1 MCNSPAEGST
11 TLSVTKC
18 NIGKCNVKDKDS
30 GQWTNRSRW
39 QHFKA
44 WQVKSNIDGGSA
56 SSASLPCQRALCV
69 VSLKPDRIISPSCKL
84 WFGNDP
90 LLALFFSKNN
100 KTRMIFSIPNWKTSL
115 FGYLYLQFSTLS
127 SEWAMLPPLLKINLL
142 WYIPLKQ
149 LLRQRYGELHSSEV
163 NEIVILICLKHGDS
177 SHKCISWTQQM
188 YPLFFLQI
196 K

>member
-1 MCNSPAEGST
+1 
-11 TLSVTKC
+11 
-18 NIGKCNVKDKDS
+18 
-30 GQWTNRSRW
+30 
-39 QHFKA
+39 
-44 WQVKSNIDGGSA
+44 
-56 SSASLPCQRALCV
+56 
-69 VSLKPDRIISPSCKL
+69 
-84 WFGNDP
+84 
-90 LLALFFSKNN
+90 
-100 KTRMIFSIPNWKTSL
+100 MIFVIPNWKTSL

-127 SEWAMLPPLLKINLL
+127 SEWVMLPPLLKINLL

-163 NEIVILICLKHGDS
+163 NEIIILICSKHGDS